1 MTKPSHEFY
10 VGYFPMPPGLA
21 AFLKRAVPLAL
32 GVVAAAALVLARA
45 QTDPGSA
52 VWNDGVAR
60 EFRGTL
66 WLVPFPVLMDADGNA
81 NVLVEMGKRG
91 VTQTDERGL
100 AALHGRRVI
109 VSGWTLDRDGRRIIE
124 LEPGTP
130 GLRADQKE
138 GMPLAKSPATP
149 PAESPS
155 PSPIAKTMGPATLI
169 GEIVDSKC
177 FLGAMKPGDGKT
189 HKACATLC
197 VKGGIPPMLVSRRPG
212 GGFEYTLIVDERG
225 GALGASLLSWIAE
238 PVVVRGELE
247 VIGGIRRLRLNRD
260 GIASAVQGGS

>member
-1 MTKPSHEFY
+1 MAEPSHEFY

-21 AFLKRAVPLAL
+21 VFLKRVVPLAL
-32 GVVAAAALVLARA
+32 GIVAAAALVLARA
-45 QTDPGSA
+45 QMDPGSA

-66 WLVPFPVLMDADGNA
+66 WLVPFPVLMDTDGNA

-91 VTQTDERGL
+91 VTQGDERGL
-100 AALHGRRVI
+100 AALHGRGVI

-124 LEPGTP
+124 LEPGMP
-130 GLRADQKE
+130 GLRTDDQANAQA
-138 GMPLAKSPATP
+138 G
-149 PAESPS
+149 SPS
-155 PSPIAKTMGPATLI
+155 QSPVAKPMGPAKLV

-212 GGFEYTLIVDERG
+212 GGFEYTLITDERG
-225 GALGASLLSWIAE
+225 EALGASLWPWIAE
-238 PVVVRGELE
+238 PVIVRGELE
-247 VIGGIRRLRLNRD
+247 MIGGVRRLRVNRD
-260 GIASAVQGGS
+260 GIASAVQAGS